1 MRVTHFLP
9 EVVLESGTA
18 TWAYPVRD
26 LESALVAEGL
36 GSVADQTGR
45 IFRLVKR
52 IASRSGL
59 IRNFSRRGEKVFIVV
74 MMGPAEH
81 RLIPYSCFNESILC
95 CFDCWP
101 NYYDRW
107 ETIFRRNRTG
117 LAFFTARQS
126 ADYFSTRLPEMRSA
140 WMPEAVA
147 PQKYD
152 GTKSL
157 IDRSVDVL
165 ELGRRF
171 DDYHE
176 RITDGLK
183 KSGYKHLFE
192 RRKGEIIFPARS
204 DLVGGLSETRI
215 SVCFPGSL
223 TSPERCG
230 NVETVTHR
238 YFESM
243 ASKCVMVGRCPVEL
257 RDIFGYDPV
266 IEADMND
273 PLSQIKYILSRPDEF
288 QDQVERNYRR
298 LIEVGTWDRRAAE
311 IVNEIRG
318 YLDGDRF
325 DRRQGACE

>member
-1 MRVTHFLP
+1 MRVAHNSA
-9 EVVLESGTA
+9 EVVLESVTA
-18 TWAYPVRD
+18 TWAYPVKD

-45 IFRLVKR
+45 TFRLLKR

-59 IRNFSRRGEKVFIVV
+59 IRNFSRRGGKAFIVV

-81 RLIPYSCFNESILC
+81 RLIPYSYFNESILC

-126 ADYFSTRLPEMRSA
+126 ADYFSNRLPEMRSV
-140 WMPEAVA
+140 WMPEAVD
-147 PQKYD
+147 PRKYN
-152 GTKSL
+152 GKKSL
-157 IDRSVDVL
+157 IERSVDVL

-171 DDYHE
+171 DEYHE

-204 DLVGGLSETRI
+204 DLAAGLSETRI

-243 ASKCVMVGRCPVEL
+243 ASRCIIVGRCPGEL

-273 PLSQIKYILSRPDEF
+273 PLRQIENILSRPDDF
-288 QDQVERNYRR
+288 QDHVERNYRR
-298 LIEVGTWDRRAAE
+298 LIEVGTWERRAGDLIDEILRYRYDDNTDRR
-311 IVNEIRG
+311 
-318 YLDGDRF
+318 DG
-325 DRRQGACE
+325 A